1 MPTQQNLVF
10 AKQVGARASI
20 AMDGHN
26 SLLGVVVTGWWLDE
40 MILVAFSNLNDSI
53 ILSIRKEHFFQF
65 YIFKDI
71 LITAVKGLNSAL

>member
-26 SLLGVVVTGWWLDE
+26 SLLGVVVMGWWLDE
-40 MILVAFSNLNDSI
+40 MILELLSNRNDSMSSMFL
-53 ILSIRKEHFFQF
+53 LSLHGMPQAEPFLPVGPGDGEEIH
-65 YIFKDI
+65 
-71 LITAVKGLNSAL
+71 T